1 MTTRKEIIQLA
12 DGLIRA
18 KGYNAFSFYD
28 ISKAVGIK
36 TASIHY
42 HFPSKSDLGVAVVD
56 RQLETLNELI
66 LKSEKWTPL
75 KKLDQLINIYSKIMD
90 DDKVCLVGSLSTD
103 LNTVDESIRK
113 HLKVFAEQMLEWVS
127 KFLEEGREQGV
138 FHFEG
143 LPRTRAI
150 MIIGNLLAIVQL
162 SRLTDKRDFK
172 KVTSTIKKDLI
183 TI

>member
-1 MTTRKEIIQLA
+1 MTTRNEIIELA
-12 DGLIRA
+12 DGLIRE

-28 ISKAVGIK
+28 LSKAIGIK

-42 HFPSKSDLGVAVVD
+42 HFPNKSDLGVAVVD
-56 RQLETLNELI
+56 RQLDTLKALM
-66 LKSEKWTPL
+66 EKTDKYSPV
-75 KKLDQLINIYSKIMD
+75 KKLDQLINIYSKIIH

-103 LNTVDESIRK
+103 FFTVDETIRQ
-113 HLKVFAEQMLEWVS
+113 HLKVFAEKMLEWVS
-127 KFLEEGREQGV
+127 GFLEEGREQGV
-138 FHFEG
+138 FQFEG
-143 LPRTRAI
+143 QPRTRAI

-183 TI
+183 IK